1 MNGKAPPLRSGACGP
16 RSALC
21 GPPAGAGGSSSTTCA
36 LVPETPNDDTPARR
50 GRSPADHS
58 TGSRNS
64 STEPADQ
71 STCGL
76 GSSAGRVGGSTPWR
90 TPSTIVIP
98 PPTPAAAELWPMFD
112 LSEPRYSGPFE
123 RSCPYVASSAC
134 ASIGS
139 PSVLPVPWPS
149 TASPSAGDRPAS
161 ASAARITR
169 SCEGPFGAVSPFEA
183 PSWLTADPRTT
194 ASTSWPL
201 SRARERGS
209 STSSPAPS
217 AQPVPSAPAP
227 NALQRPSGERPRC
240 RENSTNR
247 PGVAITVAPPASASE
262 HSPRRSAWHAR
273 CSATSDDEHAV
284 SMETAGPSSP
294 SVYASRPD
302 ATLVVLPV
310 RHSPSTSSGAP
321 RSPAP

>member
-36 LVPETPNDDTPARR
+36 LVPETPKDDTPARR

-58 TGSRNS
+58 TGSRS
-64 STEPADQ
+64 HSTEPADQ
-71 STCGL
+71 SPCGL
-76 GSSAGRVGGSTPWR
+76 GSSACSVGGSTPWR
-90 TPSTIVIP
+90 SASTILIT

-123 RSCPYVASSAC
+123 RSYTYGASSAC

-139 PSVLPVPWPS
+139 PSVVPVPWPS
-149 TASPSAGDRPAS
+149 TASTSAGDSPAL

-183 PSWLTADPRTT
+183 PSWFTAEPRTT
-194 ASTSWPL
+194 ASSSCPF
-201 SRARERGS
+201 SRARDRGS
-209 STSSPAPS
+209 STSNPAPS
-217 AQPVPSAPAP
+217 DQPVPSAPAP
-227 NALQRPSGERPRC
+227 NALHRPSGDSPRW
-240 RENSTNR
+240 RENSMKR
-247 PGVAITVAPPASASE
+247 FGVAMTVAPPASASS

-273 CSATSDDEHAV
+273 CNATSDDERAV
-284 SMETAGPSSP
+284 STDTAGPSRP
-294 SVYASRPD
+294 NVYASRPD
-302 ATLVVLPV
+302 ATLDALPV
-310 RHSPSTSSGAP
+310 RRRPSTSCDPLAP
-321 RSPAP
+321 LP